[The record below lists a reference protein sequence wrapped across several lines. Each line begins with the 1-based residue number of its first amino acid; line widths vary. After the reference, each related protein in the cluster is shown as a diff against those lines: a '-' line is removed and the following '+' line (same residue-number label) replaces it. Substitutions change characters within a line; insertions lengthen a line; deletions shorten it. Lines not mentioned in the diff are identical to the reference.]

1 MPRRWYS
8 GLAPLLAAHLLL
20 AACSPRGDVGENDR
34 RNGDGTASFRSLGV
48 RIPDGRTASPRA
60 DGAFGFGPLAPEGD
74 SSGSVQEA
82 FLALAER
89 RFDAAIHGLERALE
103 ANPADAHLKA
113 SLAAAFLA
121 RGLDPERGGPADM
134 VEALERIGR
143 RPTDPASMFNR
154 ALALEALYCYRLAA
168 RAWERYLAVDPG
180 SEWGALARERLEA
193 ARETLARL
201 EAGPDEGDPVDSEQ
215 GDAAPA
221 AGPELAAAVRDL
233 QEGLL
238 ALEAFRIDVAAESLE
253 RSLPI
258 LEAAGDPRRWEAE
271 EGLARVD
278 YQRSLFEPAEAR
290 ALQVLEAG
298 RSSGNTALQNR
309 SLWVLAN
316 LNLGRLSLH
325 RALDYA
331 RQRHDLAFR
340 SGDRR
345 LEAYA
350 AYTVSRILDELGE
363 PEEGWEYRMKAFAG
377 LAEVDDG
384 FNLALSIQNSSFA
397 LARQGKFVAAA
408 DFVSEMLEVDR
419 AESDGLGIAESLWM
433 RASHLVRAGD
443 TAGALGDVE
452 EATSQLDRIEDA
464 ETRDYLASRLR
475 AVEGKLL
482 AEVDPAAAVVAL
494 SRSLAALQQTES
506 EYWEAEVLLERA
518 TALRSAGRHD
528 YAARDLEE
536 AVRLV
541 STQRSRIGQPLL
553 RVSFFDLQ
561 AELADEAVAVA
572 VARGRAEEAFRLAES
587 MKGIL
592 LRESLGASGGA
603 QAALSAPGPG
613 RLPALAPGDVLV
625 SYWSLPDELLI
636 WTARPGEAPKLH
648 RQPVSRRALSALLG
662 RLGDR
667 TQAGEA
673 SGALSVQ
680 AYRVLLAPLEEELT
694 AARRLIVVP
703 DRATRGVPWAAL
715 RRSADGPALLDRL
728 VVRLQPTALHGGATP
743 RAIAA
748 PLTAGGLLAVGDPWT
763 NGELPA
769 LPGARTEAFEAAR
782 RFSRAT
788 VLVGR
793 EATRAR
799 LLAEL
804 PRAEVVQI
812 ASHFT
817 AGEDPWSTR
826 IVLAS
831 DEAGGDQGLAV
842 SEIVGLDLRRARLVV
857 LSGCATGREGTPS
870 LEGTFAAAGA
880 FLAAGAREV
889 VSTLWPVD
897 DRTTTEL
904 MAELYDRLEA
914 GYETDE
920 ALREAQRALAESS
933 EGTARSTDWA
943 AFQILSMEP
952 PLKVAT
958 STGGGKP

>member
-1 MPRRWYS
+1 V
-8 GLAPLLAAHLLL
+8 L
-20 AACSPRGDVGENDR
+20 
-34 RNGDGTASFRSLGV
+34 
-48 RIPDGRTASPRA
+48 
-60 DGAFGFGPLAPEGD
+60 
-74 SSGSVQEA
+74 EA
-82 FLALAER
+82 FQALVEG

-103 ANPADAHLKA
+103 ADPGDPHLNGA
-113 SLAAAFLA
+113 LAAAFLA
-121 RGLDPERGGPADM
+121 RGLDPERGTPADL

-143 RPTDPASMFNR
+143 GPTDPGSMFNR

-168 RAWERYLAVDPG
+168 RAWERYLEVDPG
-180 SEWGALARERLEA
+180 SEWGALARERIEA
-193 ARETLARL
+193 VRETLARL
-201 EAGPDEGDPVDSEQ
+201 EAGPDEGDEVGSEEET
-215 GDAAPA
+215 AAPTA
-221 AGPELAAAVRDL
+221 QTPEHAAALRDL
-233 QEGLL
+233 REGLE
-238 ALEAFRIDVAAESLE
+238 ALEALRINVAAEALA
-253 RSLPI
+253 RSLPV

-278 YQRSLFEPAEAR
+278 YQRSLFDRADSR
-290 ALQVLEAG
+290 ALRVLEEA
-298 RSSGNTALQNR
+298 RSSGNIALQNR

-325 RALDYA
+325 RALGFA
-331 RQRHDLAFR
+331 RQRYDLGR
-340 SGDRR
+340 ETEDRH
-345 LEAYA
+345 LMALA

-363 PEEGWEYRMKAFAG
+363 PEEAWRYRMEALAG
-377 LAEVDDG
+377 LAESGDG

-397 LARQGKFVAAA
+397 LARQGNFLAAA
-408 DFVSEMLEVDR
+408 DFVSEMLEIDHVEDD
-419 AESDGLGIAESLWM
+419 ALGIAESLWM

-464 ETRDYLASRLR
+464 GTRDYLASRLR

-518 TALRSAGRHD
+518 TALRSAGRLD
-528 YAARDLEE
+528 DAARDLEV

-541 STQRSRIGQPLL
+541 SSQRSRIGQPLM

-561 AELADEAVAVA
+561 AELADEVVAVA
-572 VARGRAEEAFRLAES
+572 VARGRPEEAFRLAES

-592 LRESLGASGGA
+592 LRESLGARGGA
-603 QAALSAPGPG
+603 GAGLTPPGAG
-613 RLPALAPGDVLV
+613 QGPALGPGDVLV
-625 SYWSLPDELLI
+625 AYWSLPDELLI

-648 RQPVSRRALSALLG
+648 RQPVSRPALSALLG
-662 RLGDR
+662 RLGDMSR
-667 TQAGEA
+667 DGEA
-673 SGALSVQ
+673 SGDFSVQ
-680 AYRVLLAPLEEELT
+680 AYRGLLAPLEHELT
-694 AARRLIVVP
+694 TARRLIVVP

-715 RRSADGPALLDRL
+715 RGSADGPALLDRL
-728 VVRLQPTALHGGATP
+728 VVRLQPTALHGAAAS
-743 RAIAA
+743 RASGA
-748 PLTAGGLLAVGDPWT
+748 PLTAGSFLAVGDPWT
-763 NGELPA
+763 GGEYPA
-769 LPGARTEAFEAAR
+769 LPGARAEVFEAAR
-782 RFSRAT
+782 RFPRAT

-817 AGEDPWSTR
+817 ASEDPWSTR

-831 DEAGGDQGLAV
+831 GEAGGDQGLAV
-842 SEIVGLDLRRARLVV
+842 SEIVGLDLRRARLVI

-920 ALREAQRALAESS
+920 ALREAQRALAEKQ
-933 EGTARSTDWA
+933 GDTAWGADWA
-943 AFQILSMEP
+943 AFQVLSMEP
-952 PLKVAT
+952 PLKAAALNK
-958 STGGGKP
+958 GGES